1 MKVLLNNGESMT
13 KEKATIS
20 LDAEVLDKAR
30 KQIPNLSGFIETC
43 LKQYLG
49 IGNNLIPTSKMG
61 ELVETI
67 SKSQLELYLMNER
80 GNIEEAKEKA
90 AKQEINLAWRKLYT
104 TYRDTRTI
112 DESLLTNASE
122 ILGVSKVDLTDIVEV
137 CFVFSRDDQV
147 DVTEWSEVYEH
158 YGGED

>member
-1 MKVLLNNGESMT
+1 MT

-20 LDAEVLDKAR
+20 LDSEVLEKAR
-30 KQIPNLSGFIETC
+30 KQIPNLSGFIEEC

-49 IGNNLIPTSKMG
+49 IGFNLIPTSKMN

-112 DESLLTNASE
+112 NQDKLQHASE
-122 ILGVSKVDLTDIVEV
+122 ILNVPEEELVDIVEV
-137 CFVFSRDDQV
+137 CYVFSRNDEI
-147 DVTEWSEVYEH
+147 DVTEWNEVYQK
-158 YGGED
+158 YGDGDN